1 MNEQP
6 KSIWKK
12 AWKGPRA
19 LLLWFVLLTCS
30 VFVVVFCMSWLLSS
44 NSAHMIDLVMLALV
58 TAPALALIVM
68 LASVFVDWLFCWRN
82 LRRVLFGV
90 ACLITLVALF
100 YAEEDLR
107 GKWAWEK
114 FKHEWEA
121 KGEHFDLVSLA
132 PAPVPD
138 DQNFAMAPDVAST
151 YSQMLD
157 RNGHQ
162 IIPRDTNIV
171 NRLEMQIEAMVPGGL
186 RAPATG
192 SWQAGVR
199 TDVAA
204 WQAYYRKAP
213 AFTNAFA
220 IPAQSQSPAADVLL
234 ALSKYDPVIEEL
246 RQAGRRP
253 YSRFPLEYDA
263 DDPAAIM
270 LPHLA
275 IFKGCAK
282 VLQLRTCAE
291 LQLGQTERAL
301 DDVSLS
307 LRMVEALRTEP
318 ILISHLVRIA
328 VVNITLQPVW
338 EGLADHRWSDEQLRT
353 LDQELSKLDF
363 LLDYRFAMRGEVTF
377 SSGVVD
383 YLRRTGNLGAIFG
396 GSDNSPDAAGILRL
410 IPSGWFYQNQLR
422 CERFMFQWYVPLA
435 DQEQRIISPT
445 SARRADAALA
455 SDTSHPTPFNLLDR
469 EMLPALGAAA
479 RKFALGQANVDLARV
494 ACALERY
501 RAAHGS
507 YPEMLALL
515 APQLME
521 KIPHDVINGEPLH
534 YERTP
539 DGRFVLYSVGWNESD
554 DGGMVVLKKDGSVD
568 IQQGDWVWLVPK

>member
-12 AWKGPRA
+12 PWKGPRA

-58 TAPALALIVM
+58 TALALALIVM
-68 LASVFVDWLFCWRN
+68 LASVFIDWLFCWRN
-82 LRRVLFGV
+82 LRRCLFGV
-90 ACLITLVALF
+90 ACLVTLVALF

-138 DQNFAMAPDVAST
+138 DQNFAMAPVVAST

-162 IIPRDTNIV
+162 IRPRDTSIV
-171 NRLEMQIEAMVPGGL
+171 NRLEMPIDAMVPGGL
-186 RAPATG
+186 QAPATG

-199 TDVAA
+199 TDLSA
-204 WQAYYRKAP
+204 WQAYYRQTAARTNLFPVAP
-213 AFTNAFA
+213 Q
-220 IPAQSQSPAADVLL
+220 PQSPAADVLL
-234 ALSKYDPVIEEL
+234 ALSQYGSTIDEL
-246 RQAGRRP
+246 RQAARLR

-263 DDPAAIM
+263 DDPAAVL

-275 IFKGCAK
+275 RFKGCAK
-282 VLQLRTCAE
+282 VLQLRACAE
-291 LQLGQTERAL
+291 LQLGQTEKAL

-338 EGLADHRWSDEQLRT
+338 EGLADQRWSDEQLRA
-353 LDQELSKLDF
+353 LDQELGKLD
-363 LLDYRFAMRGEVTF
+363 LLADYRLAMRGEQAF
-377 SSGVVD
+377 SAGTTD
-383 YLRRTGNLGAIFG
+383 YLRRTRSLDGISG
-396 GSDNSPDAAGILRL
+396 GSDNSPDAGRISRL
-410 IPSGWFYQNQLR
+410 IPSGWFYQNELR
-422 CERFMFQWYVPLA
+422 CGRFMVKWYVPLA

-445 SARRADAALA
+445 SVRRADAALA
-455 SDTSHPTPFNLLDR
+455 SEISHRNPFNVI
-469 EMLPALGAAA
+469 EGMFIPALSGAV
-479 RKFALGQANVDLARV
+479 RKFALGQVNVYLARV

-501 RAAHGS
+501 RIAHGS
-507 YPEMLALL
+507 YPESLALL
-515 APQLME
+515 APQWME
-521 KIPHDVINGEPLH
+521 TIPHDVINGQPLH

-539 DGRFVLYSVGWNESD
+539 DGRFLLYSVGWNETD
-554 DGGMVVLKKDGSVD
+554 DGGKVALGKNGLD
-568 IQQGDWVWLVPK
+568 IQQGDWVWQVPK

>member
-12 AWKGPRA
+12 HRKWP
-19 LLLWFVLLTCS
+19 
-30 VFVVVFCMSWLLSS
+30 
-44 NSAHMIDLVMLALV
+44 
-58 TAPALALIVM
+58 
-68 LASVFVDWLFCWRN
+68 
-82 LRRVLFGV
+82 RVLFAV
-90 ACLITLVALF
+90 ACLVTLVALF

-138 DQNFAMAPDVAST
+138 DQNFAMAPVVATT

-162 IIPRDTNIV
+162 IRPRDTSIV
-171 NRLEMQIEAMVPGGL
+171 NRLEMPIDAMVPGGL
-186 RAPATG
+186 QAPATG
-192 SWQAGVR
+192 SWQAAVR
-199 TDVAA
+199 TDLAA

-246 RQAGRRP
+246 RQAARLR

-263 DDPAAIM
+263 DDPAAVL

-275 IFKGCAK
+275 RFKGCAK
-282 VLQLRTCAE
+282 VLQLRAIAE
-291 LQLGQTERAL
+291 LQLGQTEKAL
-301 DDVSLS
+301 DDVNLS
-307 LRMVEALRTEP
+307 LRLVEAVRTEP

-338 EGLADHRWSDEQLRT
+338 EGLADHRWSDEQLRA

-363 LLDYRFAMRGEVTF
+363 LLDYGLSMRGEVTF

-383 YLRRTGNLGAIFG
+383 YLRRTGNLGAISD
-396 GSDNSPDAAGILRL
+396 GSDNSPDAGRISRL

-445 SARRADAALA
+445 SVRRADAALA
-455 SDTSHPTPFNLLDR
+455 SEISHRNPFNVI
-469 EMLPALGAAA
+469 EGMFIPALSGAI
-479 RKFALGQANVDLARV
+479 RKFALGQVNVDLARV

-501 RAAHGS
+501 RIAHGS
-507 YPEMLALL
+507 YPESLALL
-515 APQLME
+515 APQWME
-521 KIPHDVINGEPLH
+521 TIPHDVINGQPLH

-539 DGRFVLYSVGWNESD
+539 DGRFLLYSVGWNETD
-554 DGGMVVLKKDGSVD
+554 DGGKVALGKNGLD
-568 IQQGDWVWLVPK
+568 IQQGDWVWQVPK

>member
-12 AWKGPRA
+12 PWKGPRA

-58 TAPALALIVM
+58 TALALALIVM
-68 LASVFVDWLFCWRN
+68 LASVFIDWLFCWRN
-82 LRRVLFGV
+82 LRRCLFGV
-90 ACLITLVALF
+90 ACLVTLVALF

-138 DQNFAMAPDVAST
+138 DQNFAMAPVVAST

-162 IIPRDTNIV
+162 IRPRDTSIV
-171 NRLEMQIEAMVPGGL
+171 NRLEMPIDAMVPGGL
-186 RAPATG
+186 QAPATG

-199 TDVAA
+199 TDLSA
-204 WQAYYRKAP
+204 WQAYYRQTAARTNLFPVAP
-213 AFTNAFA
+213 Q
-220 IPAQSQSPAADVLL
+220 PQSPAADVLL
-234 ALSKYDPVIEEL
+234 ALSQYGSTIDEL
-246 RQAGRRP
+246 RQAARLR

-263 DDPAAIM
+263 DDPAAVL

-275 IFKGCAK
+275 RFKGCAK
-282 VLQLRTCAE
+282 VLQLRACAE
-291 LQLGQTERAL
+291 LQLGQTEKAL

-338 EGLADHRWSDEQLRT
+338 EGLADHRWSDKQLRA
-353 LDQELSKLDF
+353 LDQELGKLD
-363 LLDYRFAMRGEVTF
+363 LLADYRLAMRGEQAF
-377 SSGVVD
+377 SAGTTD
-383 YLRRTGNLGAIFG
+383 YLRRTRSLDGISG
-396 GSDNSPDAAGILRL
+396 GSDNSPDAGRISRL
-410 IPSGWFYQNQLR
+410 IPSGWFYQNELR
-422 CERFMFQWYVPLA
+422 CGRFMVKWYVPLA

-445 SARRADAALA
+445 SVRRADAALA
-455 SDTSHPTPFNLLDR
+455 SEISHRNPFNVI
-469 EMLPALGAAA
+469 EGMFIPALSGAV
-479 RKFALGQANVDLARV
+479 RKFALGQVNVYLARV

-501 RAAHGS
+501 RIAHGS
-507 YPEMLALL
+507 YPESLALL
-515 APQLME
+515 APQWME
-521 KIPHDVINGEPLH
+521 TIPHDVINGQPLH

-539 DGRFVLYSVGWNESD
+539 DGRFLLYSVGWNETD
-554 DGGMVVLKKDGSVD
+554 DGGKVALGKNGLD
-568 IQQGDWVWLVPK
+568 IQQGDWVWQVPK

>member
-1 MNEQP
+1 MNEKP

-12 AWKGPRA
+12 PWKGPRA

-30 VFVVVFCMSWLLSS
+30 VFVVVFCVSWLLSS

-58 TAPALALIVM
+58 TALALALIVM
-68 LASVFVDWLFCWRN
+68 LASVFIDWLFCWRN
-82 LRRVLFGV
+82 LRRCLFGV
-90 ACLITLVALF
+90 ACLVTLVALF

-121 KGEHFDLVSLA
+121 KGEHFDLASLA

-138 DQNFAMAPDVAST
+138 DQNFAMAPVVAST

-162 IIPRDTNIV
+162 IRPRDTNIV
-171 NRLEMQIEAMVPGGL
+171 NRLEMPIDAMVPGAL
-186 RAPATG
+186 HAPATG

-199 TDVAA
+199 TDLSA
-204 WQAYYRKAP
+204 WQAYYRQTAVRTNLFPVAP
-213 AFTNAFA
+213 Q
-220 IPAQSQSPAADVLL
+220 PQSPAADVLL

-396 GSDNSPDAAGILRL
+396 GSDNSPDAARILRL

-445 SARRADAALA
+445 SARHADAALA
-455 SDTSHPTPFNLLDR
+455 SDTSHPAPFNLLER

-521 KIPHDVINGEPLH
+521 TILHDVINGQPLH
-534 YERTP
+534 YERTA
-539 DGRFVLYSVGWNESD
+539 DGRFVLYSVGWNETD
-554 DGGMVVLKKDGSVD
+554 DGGKVALGKNGLD
-568 IQQGDWVWLVPK
+568 IQQGDWVWQVPK